1 MWNELKYEQ
10 SNERLNT
17 CYFSFMVAEVLD
29 SSNYFLKRCRIMQN
43 PLYRR
48 FPTVLCV
55 LKKTYCICA
64 HTHTRTRAQPHV
76 ESHWR
81 QQRRSDDPRATSDFL
96 VSPLCYICVTPTHQF
111 RGERKKKKSLFRHM
125 RNICLLESRW
135 APQRGRRRGR
145 NKKKKR
151 QRETK
156 GGSSSSSSSSATFM
170 SLAGPFLLA
179 HPPPTCQVSSRNSC
193 T

>member
-1 MWNELKYEQ
+1 MKYEQ

-55 LKKTYCICA
+55 LKKTYCT
-64 HTHTRTRAQPHV
+64 HTHARAHSPMWKVTEDNKDGAMTREQPL
-76 ESHWR
+76 
-81 QQRRSDDPRATSDFL
+81 TSW
-96 VSPLCYICVTPTHQF
+96 YHHCVTFVLHP
-111 RGERKKKKSLFRHM
+111 RISSEEREKKKKSLFRHM

-145 NKKKKR
+145 NKKKKKR

-156 GGSSSSSSSSATFM
+156 GGSSSSSSSGTFM